1 MILASLERSSRC
13 AVSTAVTM
21 APSNADRSQDSSVTR
36 NLRAR
41 LKNADGCFDALT
53 AITCLGVVEAVGAA
67 AEVVELVVV
76 EEVEMADVA
85 VAVFVG
91 AAADDDGGEE
101 VTAGVSSSAETGTCE
116 PEGACGDPEAVR

>member
-53 AITCLGVVEAVGAA
+53 AITCLGVVDAVGAPA
-67 AEVVELVVV
+67 VVV
-76 EEVEMADVA
+76 VFEEVEMADVA

-101 VTAGVSSSAETGTCE
+101 VTAGVSSSAEAGTCE